1 MRHTRSHTGN
11 RRSHHALTPVVTVAC
26 AKCGTMVLPHHACAN
41 CGTYRS
47 RTAIDVMKKLTKKEQ
62 KAKAKALAAEQ
73 APREAGQNLDA
84 AELSQK

>member
-1 MRHTRSHTGN
+1 MRHTRSHTGH
-11 RRSHHALTPVVTVAC
+11 RRSHHALTPVATVAC
-26 AKCGTMVLPHHACAN
+26 AKCGTMVLSHHACAN

-62 KAKAKALAAEQ
+62 KVKEKALAAEQ
-73 APREAGQNLDA
+73 EAREGGASLDA

>member
-11 RRSHHALTPVVTVAC
+11 RRSHHALKVVATVAC

-73 APREAGQNLDA
+73 EAREEGQNLDA